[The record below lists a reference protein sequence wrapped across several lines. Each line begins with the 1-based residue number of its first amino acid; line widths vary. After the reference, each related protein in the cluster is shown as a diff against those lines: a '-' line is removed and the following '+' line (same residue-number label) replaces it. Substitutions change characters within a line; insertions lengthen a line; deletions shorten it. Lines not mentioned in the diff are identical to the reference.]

1 MQKTIG
7 NLYGGI
13 VAAIIALPLAIAFG
27 IASGLGAAAGLY
39 GAIILGFFAALFGGT
54 KTQISGPTGPM
65 TVVVA
70 SVIPLFAQ
78 NPALI
83 LGTFLLAGLFQ
94 LLFGLLRLGSAVRFI
109 PYPVISGFMNGIG
122 IIIIVLQLNIALGV
136 AGSSSVLSALL
147 SLPSALQQINPGSLL
162 LALASLAIVLWTP
175 QRIGKILPSP
185 LIALV
190 LLSIASHLVGLDVA
204 TVSDIPTGLPSF
216 TLPAFSLDQLSLMII
231 SALTLAVLGS
241 IDSLLTSLVAD
252 SITRQK
258 HDSNRELIGQGI
270 GNAAA
275 SFFGGLPGAGATMR
289 TVINIKSGAT
299 GRLSGAVHALFLLFI
314 LIALSPLAEYIPLPV
329 LAGILI
335 KVGLDILDYRML
347 GQLKNAPRHDLSV
360 MIAVFVLTVFV
371 DLIVAVGVGVILA
384 SLLIVYRLSREAKV
398 DISGAGELTEGS
410 GDRITDEGIR
420 IVNITGAFFFGS
432 TSQIIESVE
441 KIYAVKSVIID
452 CSRVPFMDLSAVY
465 ALSDTISRLTSLG
478 SSVYLVAGGERK
490 SKLLG
495 LGIGKVIEADAILP
509 SQSSALSAARAA
521 QA

>member
-1 MQKTIG
+1 MRNAIG

-27 IASGLGAAAGLY
+27 MASGLGATAGLY
-39 GAIILGFFAALFGGT
+39 GAIFLGFFAAAFGGT

-70 SVIPLFAQ
+70 SMIPVFAQ
-78 NPALI
+78 TPALI
-83 LGTFLLAGLFQ
+83 FGTFVLAGAIQ
-94 LLFGLLRLGSAVRFI
+94 ILFGLLRLGSLVRYI

-122 IIIIVLQLNIALGV
+122 IIIIVLQLNTALGV
-136 AGSSSVLSALL
+136 AGSSSVISTLL
-147 SLPSALQQINPGSLL
+147 SLPSALLQINPT
-162 LALASLAIVLWTP
+162 ALVVALVSLAIVLWTP
-175 QRIGKILPSP
+175 MRISKVVPSP

-190 LLSIASHLVGLDVA
+190 LLTLACQLAGLDIA
-204 TVSDIPTGLPSF
+204 TVSDIPTGLPEF
-216 TLPAFSLDQLSLMII
+216 VLPAFSLEQFSFMLT

-252 SITRQK
+252 SVTRDK
-258 HDSNRELIGQGI
+258 HDSNRELVGQGI
-270 GNAAA
+270 GNAVA

-299 GRLSGAVHALFLLFI
+299 GRVSGMIHASVLLLI
-314 LIALSPLAEYIPLPV
+314 LLVLAPLAEYIPLPV

-335 KVGLDILDYRML
+335 KVGLDILDYRL
-347 GQLKNAPRHDLSV
+347 LAQIKNAPRHDLAV

-371 DLIVAVGVGVILA
+371 DLIVAVGIGVVLA
-384 SLLIVYRLSREAKV
+384 SFLIIHRLSKEAQV
-398 DISGAGELTEGS
+398 DISGIEELTEGT

-432 TSQIIESVE
+432 TSQIIERVE
-441 KIYAVKSVIID
+441 KVFAVRSVIID

-465 ALSDTISRLTSLG
+465 ALSDTVSRLSAAG
-478 SSVYLVAGGERK
+478 SRVYLVADGERK
-490 SKLLG
+490 TKLLN
-495 LGIGKVIEADAILP
+495 LGIGDYVDTASILP
-509 SQSSALSAARAA
+509 TQEAALFAAKAEN
-521 QA
+521 